1 MICILC
7 RNQNSQERTQYRD
20 HQQQQ
25 DQAGRLHADL
35 AQYRIAQ
42 RHGQHCAKLRHVC
55 HGIYNSVHPDTRL
68 IYLASPDPALRRRL
82 LQIRSVIA
90 DTTSHQSVIG
100 SAFAGFDPEPNDCVL
115 PLIDDPDFHVLEYIL
130 PLQIVASRL
139 PYRLGIDPFYAADPH
154 FHQRAG
160 SKQTG

>member
-1 MICILC
+1 MDELHTPVPQ
-7 RNQNSQERTQYRD
+7 RLSQ
-20 HQQQQ
+20 
-25 DQAGRLHADL
+25 L
-35 AQYRIAQ
+35 RIAQ
-42 RHGQHCAKLRHVC
+42 SRQLFDPWKMIGAALKMLETMRFAIIGYDLEEFC

-90 DTTSHQSVIG
+90 DTPSHQSVIG

-115 PLIDDPDFHVLEYIL
+115 PLVDDPDFHVLEYIL

-139 PYRLGIDPFYAADPH
+139 PYRLGVDPFYAADPH
-154 FHQRAG
+154 FHQCAD

>member
-1 MICILC
+1 MDELHTPVPQ
-7 RNQNSQERTQYRD
+7 RLSQ
-20 HQQQQ
+20 
-25 DQAGRLHADL
+25 L
-35 AQYRIAQ
+35 RIAQ
-42 RHGQHCAKLRHVC
+42 SRQLFDPWKMIGAELKMLETMRFAIIGYDLEEFC

-115 PLIDDPDFHVLEYIL
+115 PLVDDPDFHVLEYIL

-139 PYRLGIDPFYAADPH
+139 PYRLGVDPFYAADPH
-154 FHQRAG
+154 FHQCAD